1 MPKPNKITLTELIN
15 KCQVDSSCNDWAE
28 IGIISIGLRNL
39 IFEKTGIDL
48 YGYIL
53 VIEGSSINHS
63 IKRHG
68 RKSNDRTCID
78 FPDFYC
84 LPEILKR
91 PDNIKLGENSRTTNN
106 KRILFEKTIGHTFFC
121 VEEIRSGSKK
131 NGRIAF
137 LSLRKRI
144 KYKSP

>member
-1 MPKPNKITLTELIN
+1 MPKPNKISLSELIN
-15 KCQVDSSCNDWAE
+15 KCQVDPSCNDWAE
-28 IGIISIGLRNL
+28 IGIINIGLRNL

-48 YGYIL
+48 YGYII
-53 VIEGSSINHS
+53 VIEGSSIIHS

-68 RKSNDRTCID
+68 RKSNDRTSID

-91 PDNIKLGENSRTTNN
+91 PDNIKLGDNSRTTGN

-131 NGRIAF
+131 NGRMAF
-137 LSLRKRI
+137 LSLRKRV
-144 KYKSP
+144 KHKSP